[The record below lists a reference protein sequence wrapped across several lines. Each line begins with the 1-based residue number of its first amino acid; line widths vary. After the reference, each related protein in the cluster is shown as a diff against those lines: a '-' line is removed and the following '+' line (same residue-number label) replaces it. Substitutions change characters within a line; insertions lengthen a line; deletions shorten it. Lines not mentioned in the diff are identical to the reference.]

1 MAKYTGPDCKQCRRE
16 GTKLFLKGT
25 KCYTTKCTFE
35 KRPLPPGQH
44 GAGRKKVTEYGT
56 QLREKQKVKKLYGLL
71 EKQFHLYYVEADRM
85 RGETGKNMLQLLE
98 RRLDNVIYRM
108 SLGSSRSQSRQIVN
122 HGHITVN
129 GRCVNIPSYSVKTG
143 DVVAVKE
150 SKKNKPY
157 FRGHKDRPRTTL
169 PKWLEFDPHAL
180 GGKVISLPERED
192 VDMDIREQLIVELYS
207 K

>member
-16 GTKLFLKGT
+16 GAKLFLKGA
-25 KCYTTKCTFE
+25 KCYTSKCTFD

-98 RRLDNVIYRM
+98 RRLDNVVYRM
-108 SLGSSRSQSRQIVN
+108 SLGSSRSLSRQLVN

-129 GRCVNIPSYSVKTG
+129 GKNVNIPSYIIKPG
-143 DVVAVKE
+143 DAIAVKA
-150 SKKNKPY
+150 SKADNNYFKEHKN
-157 FRGHKDRPRTTL
+157 RPHTVV
-169 PKWLEFDPHAL
+169 PKWLEFDGNTL
-180 GGKVISLPERED
+180 SGKVIALPERED
-192 VDMDIREQLIVELYS
+192 IDMDIRQQLIVELYS